1 MGNIE
6 NLKKGV
12 ATQFKSGEKAAA
24 SGRKGGIKSGEVKRA
39 KKELRQ
45 CFEAL
50 LESNVMDKKT
60 GEEMSGAE
68 AAALTVFRKALKGDL
83 KAFELMRDTSGQ
95 KPKEKVEQIN
105 VDMDYENSMEYI
117 RKLMKEND

>member
-12 ATQFKSGEKAAA
+12 TTQFKSGEKAAA

-50 LESNVMDKKT
+50 LESNVLDKKT

-83 KAFELMRDTSGQ
+83 KAFELLRDTAGQ
-95 KPKEKVEQIN
+95 QVVQKVAIAEVSEDIVN
-105 VDMDYENSMEYI
+105 EVENLVNE
-117 RKLMKEND
+117 EN